1 MLLVNIYFK
10 ILKYRKISDPIKKA
24 EKYPKIHYLHMK
36 HLFNGYS
43 ICGGGMLIIAT
54 NLFYPTHWNA
64 NGDPG
69 SLFHNALYYGIS
81 RTSWN
86 LAIFMI
92 YLSIFT

>member
-43 ICGGGMLIIAT
+43 ICGGGMLIIIIIVLVIIIAGVAVAAGGGGGGGAEEKPKDEVAEDEEAPPQMKST
-54 NLFYPTHWNA
+54 E
-64 NGDPG
+64 
-69 SLFHNALYYGIS
+69 
-81 RTSWN
+81 
-86 LAIFMI
+86 
-92 YLSIFT
+92 